1 MILKSSILGRGPV
14 IIILHGLFGES
25 NNWKGVSSKLLN
37 YFEIHLVDQRNHG
50 NSFHH
55 KQQNYKVMALDLKN
69 YIEKKKIN
77 TFSIIGHSMGGKVAM
92 QFAFLYPK
100 GLDKLIIIDISP
112 REYQDNHTDVF
123 LGLKQV
129 LLESKSRQSAQK
141 ILMSHINNE
150 VKSNFLLKGLFFTST
165 QRPHLKFNLVAIQKN
180 SHNMLSSLHSDI
192 LFDGKTY
199 FLSGANSNY
208 IQRRD
213 IKYISQ
219 LFSLYKIIEIKNAG
233 HWIHYDNK
241 SDFLKT
247 IGQIFNL

>member
-1 MILKSSILGRGPV
+1 MILKSSIIGRGPV

-25 NNWKGVSSKLLN
+25 KNWRGVASKLLN
-37 YFEIHLVDQRNHG
+37 YFEVHLVDQRNHG

-55 KQQNYKVMALDLKN
+55 KQQDYKVMALDLKN

-141 ILMSHINNE
+141 ILMSHINDK
-150 VKSNFLLKGLFFTST
+150 VKSNFLLKCKNLYLSQKLNKLFLNRNLFRTLASAKTSY
-165 QRPHLKFNLVAIQKN
+165 HFIVFGVHVHLVAIYCC
-180 SHNMLSSLHSDI
+180 I
-192 LFDGKTY
+192 
-199 FLSGANSNY
+199 
-208 IQRRD
+208 
-213 IKYISQ
+213 
-219 LFSLYKIIEIKNAG
+219 
-233 HWIHYDNK
+233 
-241 SDFLKT
+241 
-247 IGQIFNL
+247 

>member
-1 MILKSSILGRGPV
+1 VILKSSIIGRGPV

-25 NNWKGVSSKLLN
+25 KNWKSVASKLSN
-37 YFEIHLVDQRNHG
+37 YFEVHLVDQRNHG

-55 KQQNYKVMALDLKN
+55 KQHDYKAMALDLKN
-69 YIEKKKIN
+69 YIEKRKIN

-92 QFAFLYPK
+92 QFAFLYPRRLK
-100 GLDKLIIIDISP
+100 KLIVIDISP
-112 REYQDNHTDVF
+112 REYKDNHTDVF

-141 ILMSHINNE
+141 TLMSYINDE

-165 QRPHLKFNLVAIQKN
+165 KTPHLKFNLVAIQKN
-180 SHNMLSSLHSDI
+180 IHNMLSSLHSDI
-192 LFDGKTY
+192 LFDGETY

-213 IKYISQ
+213 VKYISK